1 MSDVKRFEDIPLLPL
16 RDIIVFPNMV
26 LPLFVGRPKSR
37 AALEA
42 AMSNENKEIIL
53 SAQKKA
59 KTKDPAAD
67 EIFEIGTVAVISQ
80 LFQFSDGTVKV
91 VVRGTDRVKITKFK
105 QDDAF
110 FSVDAEV
117 MPDFL
122 DEAVDFDALVKG
134 VRETFETYVE
144 LNKRIPREL
153 LSLVAK
159 IEDPSRLSD
168 TIVAQLAINKLRD
181 KQEILEINDVAER
194 MKLLQLIM
202 KEEIEILQVEKK
214 IRSRVKKQM
223 ENSDKDETQARDLG
237 DPNEFR
243 NEIEELEERI
253 EQKDLPPHAA
263 ERASRELKKLK
274 MMSPMSA
281 EATVVRNYVDWILSL
296 PWNEKTQ
303 DRLDIDEA
311 KATLEADH
319 YGLEKPKERIL
330 EYLSVQKLVEKQRG
344 SILCFVGPP
353 GVGKTSLGKSIASAT
368 NRKFVRLSLGGVRD
382 EAEIRGHRRTY
393 IGALPGKI
401 IQSLKKAGS
410 SNPVFLLDEI
420 DKMSTDFRGDP
431 SSAMLEVLD
440 PEQNE
445 TFGDHY
451 LDLDYDLSNVMFICT
466 ANDLSKIPGPLRD
479 RMEIIQIGGYLD
491 HEKLAIAQTYLVPKQ
506 ITNNGIADKE
516 VNFEPEAINRIVEEY
531 TREAGVRSLERE
543 IGSVCRKIAR
553 KVVEGAS
560 ETVFDVTEESIPT
573 FLGPKKTSRTLIEDK
588 NQIGLTNGLAWTQYG
603 GVMLVNEATI
613 MPGNGKLIITG
624 KLGDVMQESARAAM
638 SYIRARAENFGLNPL
653 FHQRVDIHVH
663 FPEGAVPKDGPS
675 AGITMVTTL
684 VSALTNIPVR
694 RDVAM
699 TGEITL
705 RGRVLPIGGLKEK
718 TLAAKRAGIK
728 TLLFP
733 FENVKDLSE
742 IPQEILDG
750 LEMIPV
756 KHADEVLMHALELKE
771 PEEFRKRLAQPI
783 TPPDLVSERPPQGT
797 QAVH

>member
-1 MSDVKRFEDIPLLPL
+1 MSDKSFEDIPLLPL

-42 AMSNENKEIIL
+42 AMATKNKEIIL

-59 KTKDPAAD
+59 KTKDPSAD

-91 VVRGTDRVKITKFK
+91 VVRGTNRVKISNYKEEG
-105 QDDAF
+105 DF
-110 FSVDAEV
+110 FSVNADIIDDIIDE
-117 MPDFL
+117 DF
-122 DEAVDFDALVKG
+122 DMDALVAK
-134 VRETFETYVE
+134 VRTTFKTYVE
-144 LNKRIPREL
+144 LNKRIPREM
-153 LSLVAK
+153 LSLVSK
-159 IEDPSRLSD
+159 IEEPSRLSD

-181 KQEILEINDVAER
+181 KQEVLEIRNVAER
-194 MKLLQLIM
+194 LERLQSIM
-202 KEEIEILQVEKK
+202 SEENEILQVEKK

-223 ENSDKDETQARDLG
+223 EGKGEGAEARDLG
-237 DPNEFR
+237 DPNEFK

-253 EQKDLPPHAA
+253 QKTDLPDHAQ
-263 ERASRELKKLK
+263 ERTDRELKKLK

-281 EATVVRNYVDWILSL
+281 EATVVRNYVEWILSL
-296 PWNEKTQ
+296 PWNEVTE
-303 DRLDIDEA
+303 DRLDIDA
-311 KATLEADH
+311 ASATLEADH

-330 EYLSVQKLVEKQRG
+330 EYLSVQKLVEKQKG

-353 GVGKTSLGKSIASAT
+353 GVGKTSLGRSIASAT

-445 TFGDHY
+445 SFGDHY

-479 RMEIIQIGGYLD
+479 RMEIIEIGGYLD

-516 VNFEPEAINRIVEEY
+516 VIFEESALNRIVDEY

-553 KVVEGAS
+553 KVVEGTK
-560 ETVFDVTEESIPT
+560 ETKFLIDGEKIPDY
-573 FLGPKKTSRTLIEDK
+573 LGPKKVSRTKIEDT

-603 GVMLVNEATI
+603 GVMLVNEVTI
-613 MPGNGKLIITG
+613 MPGQGKLIITG
-624 KLGDVMQESARAAM
+624 KLGDVMQESAQAAM
-638 SYIRARAENFGLNPL
+638 SYIRTRAENFGLNPQ
-653 FHQRVDIHVH
+653 FHRRLDVHVH

-675 AGITMVTTL
+675 AGITMVTSI

-718 TLAAKRAGIK
+718 TLAAKKAGIK
-728 TLLFP
+728 TVLFP
-733 FENVKDLSE
+733 ADNIKDLEE
-742 IPQEILDG
+742 IPQDVRDSLM
-750 LEMIPV
+750 MIPV
-756 KHADEVLMHALELKE
+756 EHADQVLMHALELKD
-771 PEEFRKRLAQPI
+771 PDAFKKMLAKPI
-783 TPPDLVSERPPQGT
+783 TPPDLIGDLPPRE
-797 QAVH
+797 AKLH